1 MEEKRVRYVNPIKY
15 LVYVSALVF
24 FLSSFLP
31 IQYQVFRSTQG
42 FAYQQYNWFQRL
54 LHDNPI
60 ILYLFTS
67 LFAAYYIRILYPHP
81 RTSFNK
87 TEINTVVMYILGQI
101 FLMFFILSLVV
112 NLVMEKVMLRLDESV
127 FVIAMPAMILVI
139 FALFLGYLTYASKT
153 LFPQS
158 SLLAGIRS
166 FILMLL
172 AAATYNLSRFLVLSL

>member
-1 MEEKRVRYVNPIKY
+1 VEEKRVRYVNPIKY

-54 LHDNPI
+54 LHNNPI

-67 LFAAYYIRILYPHP
+67 LFAAYYIRILYP

-101 FLMFFILSLVV
+101 FHMFFILSLVV

-127 FVIAMPAMILVI
+127 FAIAMPAMILVI